1 MATIRMDKK
10 GRLDLPRELRDSHRW
25 QAGTE
30 FTLEDRPEGLLLR
43 PLGAPAGR
51 SKGQAAGNDF
61 HAGSGGCDRAL
72 AAAMRDRY
80 AKLGH

>member
-10 GRLDLPRELRDSHRW
+10 GRLDLPQALCDSHHWR
-25 QAGTE
+25 AGTE

-43 PLGAPAGR
+43 PLVAPGRTVKGAV
-51 SKGQAAGNDF
+51 S
-61 HAGSGGCDRAL
+61 HGSGGCDRAL
-72 AAAMRDRY
+72 ASAMRDRY

>member
-10 GRLDLPRELRDSHRW
+10 GRLDLPRDLRDSHRW
-25 QAGTE
+25 QAGME

-43 PLGAPAGR
+43 PLAQPAKGRKAETAGPDLHGGA
-51 SKGQAAGNDF
+51 
-61 HAGSGGCDRAL
+61 GGCDRAL

>member
-10 GRLDLPRELRDSHRW
+10 GRLDLPQALRDSHHW
-25 QAGTE
+25 HAGME

-43 PLGAPAGR
+43 PMSDPRATPDKTV
-51 SKGQAAGNDF
+51 KGGLSHGN
-61 HAGSGGCDRAL
+61 GGCDRAL
-72 AAAMRDRY
+72 ASAMRDRY

>member
-10 GRLDLPRELRDSHRW
+10 GRLDLSQALRDSHHW
-25 QAGTE
+25 HAGME

-43 PLGAPAGR
+43 PLTTPGKTVKGAAT
-51 SKGQAAGNDF
+51 QDA
-61 HAGSGGCDRAL
+61 HIGSGGCDRAL
-72 AAAMRDRY
+72 ASAMRDRY

>member
-10 GRLDLPRELRDSHRW
+10 GRLDLPQELRNSHRW
-25 QAGTE
+25 QAGME

-43 PLGAPAGR
+43 PLAQPAKRARNG
-51 SKGQAAGNDF
+51 AAGNDF
-61 HAGSGGCDRAL
+61 HGGSGGCDRAL